1 MFLYLNNIFLYPAAL
16 IAPLLLMVFSLSSVI
31 LLAYCNY
38 SKSHC
43 KGMNYIRNKQYFSY
57 TFTSQL
63 IYLDDG

>member
-43 KGMNYIRNKQYFSY
+43 KGMNYIRNKQYFQIN
-57 TFTSQL
+57 FRF
-63 IYLDDG
+63 